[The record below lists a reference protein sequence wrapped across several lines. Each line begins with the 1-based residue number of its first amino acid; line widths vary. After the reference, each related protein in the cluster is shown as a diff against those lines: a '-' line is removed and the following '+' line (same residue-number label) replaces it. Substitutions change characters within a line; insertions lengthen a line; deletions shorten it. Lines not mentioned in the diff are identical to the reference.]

1 MCPFH
6 MITIS
11 TYIIETHFDVIFTL
25 IIIKFIESETRIQDV
40 RPHVGL
46 NGMTSEKCGIKIQG
60 KDKWKKLIQTASKKN
75 LISKGMPY

>member
-46 NGMTSEKCGIKIQG
+46 ILSDLNQRTPPCQG
-60 KDKWKKLIQTASKKN
+60 AFQMR
-75 LISKGMPY
+75 GY